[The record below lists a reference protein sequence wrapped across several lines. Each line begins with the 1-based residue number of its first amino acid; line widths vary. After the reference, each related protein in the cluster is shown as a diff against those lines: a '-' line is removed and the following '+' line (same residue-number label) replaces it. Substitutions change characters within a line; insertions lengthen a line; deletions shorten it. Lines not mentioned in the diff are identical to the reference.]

1 MKFIKYPSLTNHYVA
16 RKQSFID
23 MEDEY
28 VSMRKFMALTFL
40 SSLIT
45 MTILTWLNVQL
56 F

>member
-1 MKFIKYPSLTNHYVA
+1 MENLEKFIEDLTYRGERGLKTETTIRVL
-16 RKQSFID
+16 
-23 MEDEY
+23 
-28 VSMRKFMALTFL
+28 RKFMVLTFL